1 VIVLD
6 THAWVWW
13 CANRTKIPAKTLAI
27 LDQESELFVS
37 AISAW
42 EVCML
47 VAKGRL
53 TFTQEPRVAV
63 RLLAAAPN
71 IRMIPITDAVATEA
85 GLLGSKL
92 HGDPADRL
100 VVATTLDL
108 RARLVTKDRKI
119 TISKLVPVVW

>member
-1 VIVLD
+1 
-6 THAWVWW
+6 
-13 CANRTKIPAKTLAI
+13 
-27 LDQESELFVS
+27 
-37 AISAW
+37 
-42 EVCML
+42 L

-119 TISKLVPVVW
+119 AISKLVPVVW